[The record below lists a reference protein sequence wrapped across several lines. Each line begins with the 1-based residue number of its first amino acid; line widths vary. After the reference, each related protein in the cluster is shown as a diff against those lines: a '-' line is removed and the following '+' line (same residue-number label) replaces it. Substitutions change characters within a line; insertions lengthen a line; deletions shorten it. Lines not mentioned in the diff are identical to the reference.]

1 MKNHLAIVVDE
12 YAGTCG
18 IITLEDVIE
27 EIVGDISDEFDEQD
41 AQYTKIDSQN
51 YLFEGRVSLKDFF
64 KITKINPDVF
74 ESYME
79 DAETIAGLILE
90 VTGRYPKRKEKI
102 SIGPY
107 VISIESLDLKR
118 IKQVKITLPDAPKS
132 V

>member
-1 MKNHLAIVVDE
+1 MKVIATINGNIAPKSVLSSGTGLVSAHNMMYNHTVTI
-12 YAGTCG
+12 
-18 IITLEDVIE
+18 
-27 EIVGDISDEFDEQD
+27 F
-41 AQYTKIDSQN
+41 
-51 YLFEGRVSLKDFF
+51 
-64 KITKINPDVF
+64 
-74 ESYME
+74 